1 MTTTDLDKTETNTET
16 TIAATTI
23 ATLAMDSFVIVSNIS
38 LVCLLCQKLSEN
50 SVKMMTKLQDLKMYL
65 RLSF

>member
-1 MTTTDLDKTETNTET
+1 MTTTDLDNTETNTET

-38 LVCLLCQKLSEN
+38 LVCLLYKKLSEN

>member
-1 MTTTDLDKTETNTET
+1 MTTTDLDNTETNTET

>member
-1 MTTTDLDKTETNTET
+1 MTTTDLDNTET
-16 TIAATTI
+16 PTIAATTI